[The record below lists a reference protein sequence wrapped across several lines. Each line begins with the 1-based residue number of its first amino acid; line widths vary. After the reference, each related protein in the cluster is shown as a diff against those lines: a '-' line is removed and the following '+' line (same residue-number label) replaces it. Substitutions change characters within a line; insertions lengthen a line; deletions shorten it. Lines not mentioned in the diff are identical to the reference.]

1 VTTDAKVR
9 VTSITAGSAFT
20 LPDVGTPG
28 SYQNPV
34 SITTDAKG
42 RVTSVSVATF
52 SARKAL
58 YVDCTVSASG
68 DGSLTSPYKTITE
81 GLAAV
86 TSAYTAVYA
95 APCVYNESLTWPNYD
110 DVALIGAGSG
120 LTVVVGTSGAATLSW
135 APGAATTFGAMTVR
149 NLTLRQDNA
158 QDVINL
164 SGAATFTL
172 VSGAKIT
179 HFMTRWAR
187 FENVAAEKT
196 VSGRLAY
203 MQNVDKLIVSSTG
216 PTTNISGNAS
226 GWKGT
231 FYIDNSGYVMINNT
245 IIGNGIDDAIYY
257 VHDYTIS
264 LTQPEG
270 GRQGVY
276 LLGGSSVYGAVRL
289 RSAPYFV
296 MATDSAIYNGP
307 LDATSLAIFTAPF
320 RGPTVILRGTLG
332 NAAAAVP
339 ITFTCP
345 STSVIA
351 ATNGAICWFDG
362 SDATFWGT
370 PSTGVALFQGTAA
383 TPVRFAPFTH
393 GAKWKRVGLATTGVT
408 VTAGEST
415 DLDIRFSDS
424 YADNQLSVN
433 TNGTVDRDSVEISA
447 AASPGSG
454 TYGVPFPSGA
464 SLFVAGTPTGTTSV
478 GGFSGE
484 RDGIYADQ
492 WVGDDV

>member
-1 VTTDAKVR
+1 M
-9 VTSITAGSAFT
+9 
-20 LPDVGTPG
+20 GT
-28 SYQNPV
+28 
-34 SITTDAKG
+34 KG
-42 RVTSVSVATF
+42 PELVQSFVW
-52 SARKAL
+52 L
-58 YVDCTVSASG
+58 
-68 DGSLTSPYKTITE
+68 LTE
-81 GLAAV
+81 
-86 TSAYTAVYA
+86 
-95 APCVYNESLTWPNYD
+95 
-110 DVALIGAGSG
+110 
-120 LTVVVGTSGAATLSW
+120 
-135 APGAATTFGAMTVR
+135 
-149 NLTLRQDNA
+149 
-158 QDVINL
+158 
-164 SGAATFTL
+164 
-172 VSGAKIT
+172 VSGT
-179 HFMTRWAR
+179 M
-187 FENVAAEKT
+187 
-196 VSGRLAY
+196 
-203 MQNVDKLIVSSTG
+203 
-216 PTTNISGNAS
+216 AS
-226 GWKGT
+226 PKRE
-231 FYIDNSGYVMINNT
+231 V
-245 IIGNGIDDAIYY
+245 
-257 VHDYTIS
+257 
-264 LTQPEG
+264 
-270 GRQGVY
+270 
-276 LLGGSSVYGAVRL
+276 GGSSVYGAVRL

-383 TPVRFAPFTH
+383 TPVRFAPFAH

-464 SLFVAGTPTGTTSV
+464 SLFVSGTPTGTTSV
-478 GGFSGE
+478 GVSAVSATGYTLTSGSATTFNG
-484 RDGIYADQ
+484 RA
-492 WVGDDV
+492 VRRR